1 MSTGYRCTVEQRGRP
16 RRVIALDAMLYMGS
30 VSRMAAIRDLSF
42 EGAYIEYDS
51 RELHADVKQ
60 LKVALLLGD
69 EYGTPHMLF
78 DCSILRRQHG
88 GFAVRFN
95 NIDVNLYGTLLELI
109 YGGAKMQSQPLKA
122 AVGFGY

>member
-1 MSTGYRCTVEQRGRP
+1 MSTRYRCTVEQRGRP
-16 RRVIALDAMLYMGS
+16 RRAITLDAMLYMGS

-42 EGAYIEYDS
+42 EGAYIDYDTK
-51 RELHADVKQ
+51 ELHDDVKQ

-69 EYGTPHMLF
+69 ESGAQHMLF
-78 DCSILRRQHG
+78 DCSILRRQHD

-109 YGGAKMQSQPLKA
+109 YEGAPAQNPPLKA

>member
-1 MSTGYRCTVEQRGRP
+1 MSTGYRCTVEQRNRP
-16 RRVIALDAMLYMGS
+16 RRVIALDAMLYMGG

-69 EYGTPHMLF
+69 EYGAQHMLF

-88 GFAVRFN
+88 GFAVRFS

-109 YGGAKMQSQPLKA
+109 YGGTKMQSQPLKA